1 MPIPTIKLLQR
12 VLDYSTL
19 KQKTISE
26 NIANIS
32 TVNYKRKDVPFSE
45 VLNQNRELQLKETK
59 KTHISNIN
67 RDENGQPEFRIVNG
81 KDGLNTNGKNNID
94 IDQEMADMAKN
105 QIMFRFAAR
114 KLNIYYQTLQE
125 IIRGGR

>member
-12 VLDYSTL
+12 VLDYSVL
-19 KQKTISE
+19 KQKVISE
-26 NIANIS
+26 NIANTN

-45 VLNQNRELQLKETK
+45 VLNQNRELQLKETEK
-59 KTHISNIN
+59 MHISNIN
-67 RDENGQPEFRIVNG
+67 RDENGEPEFHVVNG

-105 QIMFRFAAR
+105 QIMFRFA
-114 KLNIYYQTLQE
+114 E
-125 IIRGGR
+125 IGRASCRERV